1 MSRADTR
8 LRGPLRPL
16 LLLAVLAAAAQAQA
30 QAPAAWVVGGPRG
43 DAWSQAAERWIALDD
58 AVRPGAVQPMEIPPG
73 HTVTRELVRTGGLT
87 SQRNLFGF
95 RWSLHKGPRQIEAD
109 TLIVGWHPRLWQ
121 SGGAN
126 ASAQEFMRGLFDGD
140 ELVAAF
146 QHRARADQRPNGITY
161 FTLDLGV
168 PVPIDSVVFF
178 PPQSGL
184 TSASERQRELFAR
197 GYEVTRTNTPVD
209 WLIFEDESAST
220 GSSGYHPLEE
230 VIASTFTNNKSIVS
244 LTTDLRF
251 TRFLRFKFG
260 EVLRTTLIAEL
271 MAFGRGYPQ
280 EARYLSAVHSF
291 GEPVSLGRVSW
302 GFTRFR
308 QSSSGEIVED
318 PAAPVRLDLRTRAGT
333 DDEPRTYFLFDERG
347 QELEVSRAS
356 YFDSPRVVEPHSEG
370 IAGFRAKRSDDTE
383 NWNEWSVPY
392 QRPGDENRSS
402 DGRQYLQFDFEIV
415 TGDPM
420 AFGVLDSLA
429 FEFSPLLADSVLA
442 EVSVPGAAGGPAV
455 EVPIGVDTLFTYDIR
470 TVAGGRAGFD
480 GIEIDVPPGAR
491 FEDLE
496 IDGAPAAAGD
506 DYELAAED
514 GRFRITL
521 PAAVLRDATFRVR
534 FRAAIYQASVF
545 LEGRVFHTASTSLP
559 QSIEGGDARPDV
571 PGNSL
576 QVVAAEEKLQVL
588 SPVSLSSPVITPNE
602 DGVNDETAIAFQ
614 LFGVEGADLRIDVYD
629 LAGRHVAAIADA
641 RVGAGPVRRLWGA
654 RTAAPGVYLIRVEV
668 DVDEGTAVR
677 IHPVAVAF

>member
-1 MSRADTR
+1 MSRAGTPR
-8 LRGPLRPL
+8 RGPLGPL
-16 LLLAVLAAAAQAQA
+16 LVVAALAASAQAQT
-30 QAPAAWVVGGPRG
+30 PAAWVIGGPRG
-43 DAWSQAAERWIALDD
+43 DAWFETAERWIALDD
-58 AVRPGAVQPMEIPPG
+58 GVRPGAVQPREIPRG
-73 HTVTRELVRTGGLT
+73 HTVTREVVRTGGLT
-87 SQRNLFGF
+87 IQRNLFGY

-109 TLIVGWHPRLWQ
+109 TLLVGWHPRLWQ
-121 SGGAN
+121 GGGAN
-126 ASAQEFMRGLFDGD
+126 ASAAEFMRGLFDGD

-146 QHRARADQRPNGITY
+146 QHRARADQRPNGIAY

-184 TSASERQRELFAR
+184 TSANERQRELFAR

-209 WLIFEDESAST
+209 WLIFEDETAST

-230 VIASTFTNNKSIVS
+230 VIASTFTNNNSIVS

-260 EVLRTTLIAEL
+260 EVRRTTLVAEI

-280 EARYLSAVHSF
+280 EARYLSGVHSF

-302 GFTRFR
+302 GFTRYR
-308 QSSSGEIVED
+308 QSPSGRIVED

-333 DDEPRTYFLFDERG
+333 DDEPRAFFLFDERG

-392 QRPGDENRSS
+392 QRPGAENRSS
-402 DGRQYLQFDFEIV
+402 DGRQYLQFDFRIV
-415 TGDPM
+415 TEDPM

-442 EVSVPGAAGGPAV
+442 EVSVAGAAGGAV
-455 EVPIGVDTLFTYDIR
+455 EVPIGVDTLFAYDIR
-470 TVAGGRAGFD
+470 TVAGSRGGFD

-496 IDGAPAAAGD
+496 IDGAAAAPGS
-506 DYELAAED
+506 DYELEAAD

-521 PAAVLRDATFRVR
+521 PGAVRRDAAFRVR
-534 FRAAIYQASVF
+534 FRAAIYRSSVF
-545 LEGRVFHTASTSLP
+545 LEGRLFHTASGSLP

-571 PGNSL
+571 AANSL
-576 QVVAAEEKLQVL
+576 QVVAAEERLRVL
-588 SPVSLSSPVITPNE
+588 GPVTLSTPVVTPNG
-602 DGVNDETAIAFQ
+602 DGTNDEAAIAFQ
-614 LFGVEGADLRIDVYD
+614 LFGVDGADLRIDVYD
-629 LAGRHVAAIADA
+629 LAGRHVAEIADA
-641 RVGAGPVRRLWGA
+641 RVAAGPVRRVWAA
-654 RTAAPGVYLIRVEV
+654 RAAAPGLYLIRVEV
-668 DVDEGTAVR
+668 DVDEGTTVR
-677 IHPVAVAF
+677 TRPVAVAY